1 MDTIDRENFRL
12 LLAAFIDDNELSLKK
27 IAKSIGCSVA
37 TLARIIDRKTLPSDE
52 MMRQGSLMMGI
63 GFQAYVCFQ
72 KVVDKSGMKL
82 REGFR
87 PHILPSQ
94 YSRKS

>member
-1 MDTIDRENFRL
+1 MLHLGTGDVGEILTFEQKNPCQLKPEN
-12 LLAAFIDDNELSLKK
+12 D
-27 IAKSIGCSVA
+27 G
-37 TLARIIDRKTLPSDE
+37 
-52 MMRQGSLMMGI
+52 
-63 GFQAYVCFQ
+63 VCFQ